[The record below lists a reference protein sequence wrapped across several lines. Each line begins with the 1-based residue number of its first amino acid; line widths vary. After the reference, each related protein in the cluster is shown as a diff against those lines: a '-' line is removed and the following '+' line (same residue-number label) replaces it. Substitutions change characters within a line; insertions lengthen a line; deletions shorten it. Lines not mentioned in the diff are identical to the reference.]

1 MSHCIVA
8 FVIAALLQPAAA
20 QEPAD
25 AQLAALIA
33 EAAQNNP
40 DLQALRRETNAARSR
55 IAPAGA
61 LDDPMLEVGVLN
73 YPVES
78 RSFKTEDMTM
88 KMIGLTQR
96 LPYPGKRALRRD
108 VAEKEAAAAEA
119 NLQELTNRVRR
130 EVKVAYYELGFID
143 ESLRLAERNRRV
155 LEQYLSIAEARYG
168 VGQGSQADVL
178 KAQTQVSKMLEEL
191 IKLGRERPMAQAE
204 LNRATGRGTA
214 SAGVAPA
221 PVQAREAALNFDELR
236 AAARENRP
244 QLAAQ
249 QLMIDRSAKALDLAR
264 KDYYPDFDV
273 RVSYGQRDNFMDQ
286 KREDMISFTV
296 AINLPMWRESKRDPR
311 VTEAEAMRDQ
321 AGAMYQGKLNE
332 LDAMLRQQ
340 VSAAEQAL
348 KSVRLY
354 ETGLLPQAR
363 LTADASLAAYR
374 VGRVDFF
381 SLLDARMT
389 VFNAEVGYAG
399 SLAAYNKARA
409 ETAALRPGLRSPRPS
424 ARSSTTAIRWGCP
437 IPPRGRRKTRWGW
450 ITSRCTKARNRR
462 RSRARSRS
470 ASTRCSSWACAP
482 SLPPRSEECR
492 VG

>member
-1 MSHCIVA
+1 M
-8 FVIAALLQPAAA
+8 AAVVLALALPVAA
-20 QEPAD
+20 QEPLD
-25 AQLAALIA
+25 PQLAALLA

-40 DLQALRRETNAARSR
+40 DLQAAGREANAARSR
-55 IAPAGA
+55 VSPAGA

-88 KMIGLTQR
+88 KMIGFAQR

-108 VAEKEAAAAEA
+108 LAEKEALAVES
-119 NLQELTNRVRR
+119 NLQELVNRVRR
-130 EVKVAYYELGFID
+130 DVKVAYFDLGFVD

-168 VGQGSQADVL
+168 VGQGTQADVL

-191 IKLGRERPMAQAE
+191 IKLGRERPMLEAE
-204 LNRATGRGTA
+204 LNRAAGRGA
-214 SAGVAPA
+214 APA
-221 PVQAREAALNFDELR
+221 AINPPPAQAREVALRFDELR

-249 QLMIDRSAKALDLAR
+249 QRMMDRNAKAVELAR

-273 RVSYGQRDNFMDQ
+273 RVSYGQRDNFQDMR
-286 KREDMISFTV
+286 REDMISFTV
-296 AINLPMWRESKRDPR
+296 AINLPVWRESKRDPR
-311 VTEAEAMRDQ
+311 VAEAEAMRGQ
-321 AGAMYQGKLNE
+321 ASTMYQARLNE

-340 VSAAEQAL
+340 MAAAEQSL

-363 LTADASLAAYR
+363 LTADTSLAAYQ

-381 SLLDARMT
+381 SLLDSRMT
-389 VFNAEVGYAG
+389 VFNAEVGYAAG
-399 SLAAYNKARA
+399 LAAYNKALA
-409 ETAALRPGLRSPRPS
+409 EIEFLVG
-424 ARSSTTAIRWGCP
+424 
-437 IPPRGRRKTRWGW
+437 K
-450 ITSRCTKARNRR
+450 
-462 RSRARSRS
+462 
-470 ASTRCSSWACAP
+470 
-482 SLPPRSEECR
+482 SL
-492 VG
+492 